1 MVKMIFLHHDNSG
14 YHLLFVIALGAP
26 APFFEVVAIVSDQKY
41 LRCEI
46 LYIFMVMK
54 YHNGMFML
62 IGLGRQNKYKQMLIS
77 APYLHVILACKMI

>member
-1 MVKMIFLHHDNSG
+1 MIN
-14 YHLLFVIALGAP
+14 HLLFVIALGAP
-26 APFFEVVAIVSDQKY
+26 APFFKVVAIVSDQKY

-54 YHNGMFML
+54 YQNGMFML
-62 IGLGRQNKYKQMLIS
+62 IGLGQAKQIQADAIS